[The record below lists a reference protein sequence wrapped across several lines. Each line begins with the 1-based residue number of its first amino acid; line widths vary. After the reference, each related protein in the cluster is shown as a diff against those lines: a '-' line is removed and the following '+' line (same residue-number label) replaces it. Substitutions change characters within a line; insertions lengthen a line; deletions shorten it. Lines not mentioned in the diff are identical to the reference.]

1 MLIHGIPCA
10 PGLSMGNIVLS
21 QPADLQSTPNRIAP
35 DIEAEVQAFRTA
47 VKAAKNDLH
56 AGKQRMRA
64 NLADEVLSLFDAYIM
79 MLESDR
85 FINGVVTRIRS
96 GQWARGALRDT
107 IFEMAAVFEQMDDPY
122 LAARAEDIRNIG
134 RQVLVHLQQA
144 SPESRTYP
152 NQCIL
157 AGVEVSASEI
167 SIVPRDRLAG
177 VVSVKGSAL
186 SHTAIICRA
195 LGIPAVMG
203 LTDLVIGNFEGCNL
217 SVDGSQG
224 LVCINPSAVDIDEF
238 RQRMEEEQAV
248 AAQLE
253 TLRHLPAQTLDEV
266 QIPIHVNLGVGSD
279 ELSINA
285 KGYEGVGLYRTE
297 YFFIARDTLP
307 TEDEQYRLYRDLLK
321 FFAPK
326 PVTVRTLDTGGD
338 KNLPFF
344 TIAETNPFLGRRGI
358 RFTLDHTGIFLTQLR
373 ALLRANAGIGNLQI
387 LFPMISRIHEIDAAI
402 NLLDRANADLA
413 AEGHAAAKPHIG
425 AMIEV
430 PSAAYVI
437 SELATRVDFFSIGTN
452 DLTHFL
458 LAVDRSNPSVQG
470 FNDSLHPAVVHVV
483 ADIIQKAHR
492 QNKPVGV
499 CGEMAGDPASALLL
513 LGLGV
518 DSLSMSPSSL
528 PRIKWTIRNFTMQ
541 QARDLAGKA
550 LEIDNE
556 TDTQQLLN
564 VALKAAGLGVLVR
577 QA

>member
-1 MLIHGIPCA
+1 
-10 PGLSMGNIVLS
+10 
-21 QPADLQSTPNRIAP
+21 
-35 DIEAEVQAFRTA
+35 
-47 VKAAKNDLH
+47 
-56 AGKQRMRA
+56 
-64 NLADEVLSLFDAYIM
+64 
-79 MLESDR
+79 
-85 FINGVVTRIRS
+85 
-96 GQWARGALRDT
+96 
-107 IFEMAAVFEQMDDPY
+107 
-122 LAARAEDIRNIG
+122 
-134 RQVLVHLQQA
+134 
-144 SPESRTYP
+144 
-152 NQCIL
+152 
-157 AGVEVSASEI
+157 
-167 SIVPRDRLAG
+167 
-177 VVSVKGSAL
+177 
-186 SHTAIICRA
+186 
-195 LGIPAVMG
+195 
-203 LTDLVIGNFEGCNL
+203 
-217 SVDGSQG
+217 
-224 LVCINPSAVDIDEF
+224 
-238 RQRMEEEQAV
+238 
-248 AAQLE
+248 
-253 TLRHLPAQTLDEV
+253 
-266 QIPIHVNLGVGSD
+266 
-279 ELSINA
+279 
-285 KGYEGVGLYRTE
+285 
-297 YFFIARDTLP
+297 
-307 TEDEQYRLYRDLLK
+307 
-321 FFAPK
+321 
-326 PVTVRTLDTGGD
+326 VTVRTLDTGGD

-344 TIAETNPFLGRRGI
+344 TFAETNPFLGRRGI

-402 NLLDRANADLA
+402 NLLDRAYADLA

-437 SELATRVDFFSIGTN
+437 SELTTRVDFFSIGTN

-577 QA
+577 EA